1 MKDQGK
7 EKKTVLEEKDRPL
20 CMVTF
25 SPGAHKTIES
35 KIHM

>member
-7 EKKTVLEEKDRPL
+7 GKKTVLEETDKPL

-25 SPGAHKTIES
+25 SPGAHKATES
-35 KIHM
+35 KMHM